1 MAFTALTCPQC
12 GAGLPRQASWRMV
25 SCPYCAAMVTRCK
38 SLVSVAALREAA
50 ARVRAQAVADYA
62 SGLRVLRW
70 HGQRYQLLKQVGSGE
85 HSEVHLAE
93 RMGPLPERVIV
104 KLALATTRR
113 GALAAEA
120 EILRSLQASRVEAA
134 ACFSQQVPQVIAN
147 GVSEAAAGE
156 EREVM
161 VLRHP
166 SGYWGSLAQAL
177 REAPTGIDP
186 RHGVWIWRRV
196 LEVLAFAHDSGW
208 THGELTPEHW
218 LVHPRD
224 HGVHL
229 VGWSH
234 AAPGADA
241 ATMARDL
248 RQSAWTVRAL
258 LSGGDAR
265 PAYGGRTPSPLVDLL
280 QRSSEDATWCAEV
293 GARGLDQALV
303 AAAHT
308 AFGPPRFIP
317 FNPTAAACR

>member
-25 SCPYCAAMVTRCK
+25 SCLYCAVQVSRCK
-38 SLVSVAALREAA
+38 SLVLAATLRAAA

-62 SGLRVLRW
+62 SGLRVMRW
-70 HGQRYQLLKQVGSGE
+70 RGQRYQLLKRVGNGE

-104 KLALATTRR
+104 KLAHPSTKH
-113 GALAAEA
+113 GVLAAEA
-120 EILRSLQASRVEAA
+120 EILRSLQASRVGVA
-134 ACFSQQVPQVIAN
+134 ACCSPPVPQLIAN

-166 SGYWGSLAQAL
+166 SGYWGSLAHVL
-177 REAPTGIDP
+177 RGAPTGIDP
-186 RHGVWIWRRV
+186 RHGVWIWRRM
-196 LEVLAFAHDSGW
+196 LEVLAFAHNSGW

-241 ATMARDL
+241 VAIARDL
-248 RQSAWTVRAL
+248 RQSAWAVRAL
-258 LSGGDAR
+258 LSGGDAL
-265 PAYGGRTPSPLVDLL
+265 PACGGRTPSPLVDLL
-280 QRSSEDATWCAEV
+280 RRSSEDATWCAEV

-308 AFGPPRFIP
+308 AFGPPRFVP